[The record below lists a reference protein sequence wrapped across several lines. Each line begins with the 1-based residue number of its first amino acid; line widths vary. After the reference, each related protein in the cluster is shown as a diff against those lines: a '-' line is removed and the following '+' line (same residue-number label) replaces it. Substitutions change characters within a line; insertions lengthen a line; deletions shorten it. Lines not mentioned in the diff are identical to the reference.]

1 MGKVGLITFYE
12 NNYGSIL
19 QCYATKYFLENHG
32 YNCVVVSC
40 KEVQQPNLVNKVGKY
55 LRVAVRSLVFKSY
68 YNDFVLMKKATRN
81 GNALSE
87 TTKRKMNDFVD
98 EFIRPESFQMK
109 KLRKIA
115 KTNEFDK
122 FIVGSDQV
130 WNVSFDLNDFYFLTF
145 SPYNKRIA
153 FSVSIGLS
161 KLSDYER
168 YRLKNRIG
176 LFSSISVREKTGQ
189 QLLES
194 IGAKNVKK
202 LSDPTVLL
210 DREEWQKFEDA
221 KKCCE
226 LGQHYILL
234 HFLNM
239 PSDAALQYI
248 NYIQETTN
256 SKSIMIGYNYPNL
269 NKKFRF
275 EFYEADPREY
285 IAWINH
291 ADLVLTDSYHTT
303 LFSINLGTSFYAFR
317 RMYNHNSP
325 QESRL
330 TDLLEDLNMS
340 DRYISGKNAA
350 VCLGEKCRI
359 TCNEIL
365 EEDRRQLQQWLLK
378 KVSAKEEQ

>member
-1 MGKVGLITFYE
+1 MGKIGLITFYE

-32 YNCVVVSC
+32 YECIVVSC
-40 KEVQQPNLVNKVGKY
+40 REVQQPNLVNKVGKY
-55 LRVAVRSLVFKSY
+55 FRVAIRSLVFKSY
-68 YNDFVLMKKATRN
+68 YNDFILMKKAARK

-87 TTKRKMNDFVD
+87 TTKKKMNEFVD
-98 EFIRPESFQMK
+98 RYIKPELFQMK
-109 KLRKIA
+109 TLKKLA
-115 KTNEFDK
+115 ETDEFDK

-153 FSVSIGLS
+153 FSVSVGLS
-161 KLSDYER
+161 ELSDYER

-194 IGAKNVKK
+194 MGAKDVKK

-210 DREEWQKFEDA
+210 NGKEWQKFEDA
-221 KKCCE
+221 KKCCQ
-226 LGQHYILL
+226 LGQHYILI
-234 HFLNM
+234 HFLNT
-239 PSDAALQYI
+239 PSDVALQYF
-248 NYIQETTN
+248 NYMQETTN
-256 SKSIMIGYNYPNL
+256 SKLIMIGYNYPDL
-269 NKKFRF
+269 NKNLRF
-275 EFYEADPREY
+275 DFYDADPREY

-291 ADLVLTDSYHTT
+291 ADFVLTDSYHTT

-317 RMYNHNSP
+317 RMYNHNSS

-330 TDLLEDLNMS
+330 IDLLEELNMS
-340 DRYISGKNAA
+340 DRYISSKNAVA
-350 VCLGEKCRI
+350 CIGEKHEF
-359 TCNEIL
+359 TCNEII
-365 EEDRRQLQQWLLK
+365 EENRRQLQQWLLK
-378 KVSAKEEQ
+378 KVNAKEE

>member
-1 MGKVGLITFYE
+1 MGKIGLITFYE

-32 YNCVVVSC
+32 YECVVISC
-40 KEVQQPNLVNKVGKY
+40 REVQQPNLMNKVGKY
-55 LRVAVRSLVFKSY
+55 FRVAIRSLAFKSY
-68 YNDFVLMKKATRN
+68 YNDFILMKKAARK

-87 TTKRKMNDFVD
+87 TTKKKMDDFVD
-98 EFIRPESFQMK
+98 RYIKPELFQMK
-109 KLRKIA
+109 NLKELA
-115 KTNEFDK
+115 ETDEFGK

-161 KLSDYER
+161 ELSDYER

-194 IGAKNVKK
+194 MGAKDVKK

-210 DREEWQKFEDA
+210 DGKEWQKFEDA
-221 KKCCE
+221 KKCLQ
-226 LGQHYILL
+226 LGQHYILI
-234 HFLNM
+234 HFLNT
-239 PSDAALQYI
+239 PSDVALQYF
-248 NYIQETTN
+248 NYMQETTN
-256 SKSIMIGYNYPNL
+256 SKLILIGYKYPDL
-269 NKKFRF
+269 NMNHRF
-275 EFYEADPREY
+275 EFYDADPREY

-291 ADLVLTDSYHTT
+291 ADFVLTDSYHTT
-303 LFSINLGTSFYAFR
+303 LFSINLGTPFYAFR
-317 RMYNHNSP
+317 RMYNHNSS

-330 TDLLEDLNMS
+330 IDLLEDLNMR
-340 DRYISGKNAA
+340 DRYISSKNVAA
-350 VCLGEKCRI
+350 CVGEKRDF
-359 TCNEIL
+359 TCNEII
-365 EEDRRQLQQWLLK
+365 EENRRQLQQWLLK
-378 KVSAKEEQ
+378 KVNAKEE